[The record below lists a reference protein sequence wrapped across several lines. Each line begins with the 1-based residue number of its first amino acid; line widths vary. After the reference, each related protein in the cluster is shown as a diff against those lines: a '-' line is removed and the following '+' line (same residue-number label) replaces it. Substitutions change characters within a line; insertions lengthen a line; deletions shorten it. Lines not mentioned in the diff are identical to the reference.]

1 MIKEMIKAHPTEI
14 GCQGKQGTRLTLCAG
29 SLRSAHGRT
38 RPADSTPD
46 APPRDAEVL
55 AFEADGRTM
64 PSAKSDEVDCQ
75 GGPVYV
81 HPPAATTSNSA
92 LVISGGRLGGSW

>member
-1 MIKEMIKAHPTEI
+1 
-14 GCQGKQGTRLTLCAG
+14 
-29 SLRSAHGRT
+29 
-38 RPADSTPD
+38 
-46 APPRDAEVL
+46 VL